1 MSRKRPVFL
10 LQRVQAHE
18 GPINT
23 MCLGKNT
30 GLVFATGGDD
40 KLLNL
45 WTVGKDTPPAVFGPL
60 KSPVTACEF
69 ASTDSEIACGNQ
81 SGTVRLFDINA
92 LKCVATF
99 PVHRCEVT
107 AVAFNPLDNGMM
119 FSVGCDGVMHVLA
132 ANSDK
137 PVASIPAHEGP
148 ARCVSVSFDGRF
160 VATGGDDKC
169 VKVFDMK
176 MGKHVGVLKSHD
188 GAVSAVEFSP
198 NGDILASGGADRQ
211 TIFYSL
217 EEMSELEGRVAKH
230 TSGISKIR
238 FSQDYNVAV
247 GVSSDCLQILSYNP
261 PGALERVQLD
271 LSKVFDLSVFQ
282 NDIIVASSERG
293 KALVTRVKADD
304 LGDVARRPVPVKNKD
319 RPRGSPS
326 PQSKTEA
333 VPYVAFSKER
343 NAFVSDMNERYAKIG
358 YIGKV
363 IRDKGLP
370 GALEEGVK
378 KPDVGAELL
387 SLLAEKPQIVKLAD
401 SVMMLH
407 ISKMIISE
415 NPDLAI
421 TTITNQL
428 KSFGAL
434 VRATLSMAPTGAG
447 IDIALEERKEK
458 SKDFANMFKLLAV
471 DLQRLSS
478 ERSSVA
484 KKAAAMLNDWKVFL
498 K

>member
-10 LQRVQAHE
+10 LQRVQAHD

-23 MCLGKNT
+23 MCLGKTT

-69 ASTDSEIACGNQ
+69 TSTDSEIACGNQ

-92 LKCVATF
+92 LKCVCTF

-107 AVAFNPLDNGMM
+107 SVCFNPLDNEMM
-119 FSVGCDGVMHVLA
+119 FSVGCDGVMHVLS

-137 PVASIPAHEGP
+137 PIASISAHDGP
-148 ARCVSVSFDGRF
+148 ARCVSVSYDGRF

-176 MGKHVGVLKSHD
+176 MGKHISVFKAHD

-198 NGDILASGGADRQ
+198 SGDILASGGADRQ
-211 TIFYSL
+211 TIFYDL
-217 EEMSELEGRVAKH
+217 AEMSEIEGRPAKH
-230 TSGISKIR
+230 TSAISKIR
-238 FSQDYNVAV
+238 FSRDYDVAV
-247 GVSSDCLQILSYNP
+247 SVSSDCLQVLSYNP

-271 LSKVFDLSVFQ
+271 LSKVFDVSVFH
-282 NDIIVASSERG
+282 NDLIVASSERG

-304 LGDVARRPVPVKNKD
+304 LEDVANRPVPSKPKD
-319 RPRGSPS
+319 RLRASPS
-326 PQSKTEA
+326 PQKGGDA
-333 VPYVAFSKER
+333 VPYAAFTKER
-343 NAFVSDMNERYAKIG
+343 SAFVSDMNERYTKIG
-358 YIGKV
+358 YLGKV
-363 IRDKGLP
+363 IRERGLA
-370 GALEEGVK
+370 GALDEGMK

-387 SLLAEKPQIVKLAD
+387 SLLAEKPQVVKLGD
-401 SVMMLH
+401 SVMMLT
-407 ISKMIISE
+407 IAKMIIGE

-421 TTITNQL
+421 LTITNQL

-434 VRATLSMAPTGAG
+434 VRATLSMAPSGAG

-458 SKDFANMFKLLAV
+458 STDFANMFKLLAV
-471 DLQRLSS
+471 DLQRLAS

-484 KKAAAMLNDWKVFL
+484 KKAAAMLNDWKVLL

>member
-1 MSRKRPVFL
+1 
-10 LQRVQAHE
+10 
-18 GPINT
+18 
-23 MCLGKNT
+23 
-30 GLVFATGGDD
+30 
-40 KLLNL
+40 
-45 WTVGKDTPPAVFGPL
+45 
-60 KSPVTACEF
+60 
-69 ASTDSEIACGNQ
+69 
-81 SGTVRLFDINA
+81 
-92 LKCVATF
+92 
-99 PVHRCEVT
+99 
-107 AVAFNPLDNGMM
+107 
-119 FSVGCDGVMHVLA
+119 
-132 ANSDK
+132 
-137 PVASIPAHEGP
+137 
-148 ARCVSVSFDGRF
+148 
-160 VATGGDDKC
+160 
-169 VKVFDMK
+169 
-176 MGKHVGVLKSHD
+176 
-188 GAVSAVEFSP
+188 
-198 NGDILASGGADRQ
+198 
-211 TIFYSL
+211 
-217 EEMSELEGRVAKH
+217 
-230 TSGISKIR
+230 
-238 FSQDYNVAV
+238 
-247 GVSSDCLQILSYNP
+247 
-261 PGALERVQLD
+261 
-271 LSKVFDLSVFQ
+271 
-282 NDIIVASSERG
+282 
-293 KALVTRVKADD
+293 
-304 LGDVARRPVPVKNKD
+304 
-319 RPRGSPS
+319 
-326 PQSKTEA
+326 
-333 VPYVAFSKER
+333 
-343 NAFVSDMNERYAKIG
+343 MNERYAKIG

-458 SKDFANMFKLLAV
+458 SEDFANMFKLLAV